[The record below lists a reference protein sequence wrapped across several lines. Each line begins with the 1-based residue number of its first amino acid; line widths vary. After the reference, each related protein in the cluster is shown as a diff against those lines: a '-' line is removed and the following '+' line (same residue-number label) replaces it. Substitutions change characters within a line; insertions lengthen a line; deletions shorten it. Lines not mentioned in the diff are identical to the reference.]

1 MEQGSKTSTRSLLQA
16 TSTVA
21 AMTALSRVFG
31 LVRDM
36 VFARLFGAN
45 WMMDAFTIANRIP
58 NMLRRF
64 FAEGA
69 FAQAFV
75 PVLNEVK
82 EQEGDAGVRRLTSR
96 VSGTLGLALFGV
108 TLVGVVAAP
117 LLVAGFSPGFLKDPA
132 TFDLATVM
140 LRFTFPYLLFISL
153 TSLAASLLNTYGQ
166 FAVPAFTPVL
176 LNVVLISFALFVSP
190 MFTHPP
196 LALALGVFLAGVV
209 QLGFQLP
216 FVMRLGVFGWP
227 RWSWRDSEVRRVLTL
242 MLPAIFGSS
251 VAQINLIVDNVLAS
265 LLGERRVTWLYYSD
279 RLMEFPLGVFGIALA
294 TVILPSLAR
303 NVTRQ
308 DTAVFSATLDWA
320 LRLVVL
326 IALPAT
332 LGLALLAGP
341 LVVTLFYGGAFNAF
355 DVQMARASLW
365 AFSGGL
371 LAFIGVKVLVPGFFA
386 RQDMRTP
393 VRIGL
398 VALAVNFVLN
408 LVFIWILMRL
418 GSDAT
423 HAGLALATTFAAFVN
438 AGLLFVVL
446 RRRGFVKGLSGW
458 PVFLCRIA
466 LATVALIGFLVWLTP
481 ALDWWLET
489 TVANRAAWLALL
501 VGGGAAVYAA
511 VLAIAGLRPHHLRLA
526 TST

>member
-1 MEQGSKTSTRSLLQA
+1 
-16 TSTVA
+16 
-21 AMTALSRVFG
+21 
-31 LVRDM
+31 
-36 VFARLFGAN
+36 
-45 WMMDAFTIANRIP
+45 
-58 NMLRRF
+58 
-64 FAEGA
+64 
-69 FAQAFV
+69 
-75 PVLNEVK
+75 
-82 EQEGDAGVRRLTSR
+82 
-96 VSGTLGLALFGV
+96 
-108 TLVGVVAAP
+108 
-117 LLVAGFSPGFLKDPA
+117 
-132 TFDLATVM
+132 
-140 LRFTFPYLLFISL
+140 
-153 TSLAASLLNTYGQ
+153 
-166 FAVPAFTPVL
+166 
-176 LNVVLISFALFVSP
+176 
-190 MFTHPP
+190 
-196 LALALGVFLAGVV
+196 
-209 QLGFQLP
+209 
-216 FVMRLGVFGWP
+216 
-227 RWSWRDSEVRRVLTL
+227 
-242 MLPAIFGSS
+242 SS

-341 LVVTLFYGGAFNAF
+341 LVVTLFYGGAFNGF

-393 VRIGL
+393 VKIGL
-398 VALAVNFVLN
+398 IALAVNFVLN
-408 LVFIWILMRL
+408 LLFIWILMRL

-423 HAGLALATTFAAFVN
+423 HAGLALATTCAAFVN
-438 AGLLFVVL
+438 AGLLFIVL
-446 RRRGFVKGLSGW
+446 RRRGFVQGLSGW

-481 ALDWWLET
+481 ALDWWLTT
-489 TVANRAAWLALL
+489 TVSSRVGWLALL
-501 VGGGAAVYAA
+501 VGGGAAVYAV
-511 VLAIAGLRPHHLRLA
+511 VLVIAGLRPHHLRLA
-526 TST
+526 TSA